1 MRIDGQS
8 MSQVAPYF
16 LCRALLLNRAIR
28 HMMPF
33 GTQTLTVSPE
43 PFCSHQRM
51 TCRFH
56 KYHINVSEGFSQQ
69 THILHKHKMD
79 TVWLEST
86 LEISLLCN
94 NSLTEYEARVTIKQG
109 L

>member
-16 LCRALLLNRAIR
+16 LCSALLVNR

-51 TCRFH
+51 TGRFH
-56 KYHINVSEGFSQQ
+56 KYHSNVSEGFSQQ
-69 THILHKHKMD
+69 IHSLHKHKMG

-94 NSLTEYEARVTIKQG
+94 NALTEYEARVTIKQG